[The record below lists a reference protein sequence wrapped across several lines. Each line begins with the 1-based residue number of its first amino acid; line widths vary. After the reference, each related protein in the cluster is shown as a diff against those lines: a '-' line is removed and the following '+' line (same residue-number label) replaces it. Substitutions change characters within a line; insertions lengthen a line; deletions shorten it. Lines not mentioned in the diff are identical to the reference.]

1 MSLAGSN
8 IRRRSQLTTAET
20 QIILLGA
27 NDAVLPLENTA
38 QHVPIEQYKK
48 NLETII
54 SHPHIQAHKP
64 KIMLVTPPPLDEIK
78 ATKIDLEKGFPQCTR
93 TSATSASYSEQV
105 RQITREQPDV
115 ILIDLWKG
123 LMDRAIE
130 MAPND
135 YQPGGPW
142 LGSPEN
148 GKQGGLDT
156 LLPDGLHMNGEA
168 YQVLYGL
175 IKPHIGPHWTGNPEH
190 DRGEYV
196 LPDWRDINV
205 PIGGRIL

>member
-1 MSLAGSN
+1 M
-8 IRRRSQLTTAET
+8 
-20 QIILLGA
+20 LLGA

-38 QHVPIEQYKK
+38 QHVPLEQYKK

-54 SHPHIQAHKP
+54 NHPHIQAHKP
-64 KIMLVTPPPLDEIK
+64 KILLVTPPPLDEIK
-78 ATKIDLEKGFPQCTR
+78 ATKMDMEKGFPQCIR
-93 TSATSASYSEQV
+93 TSATSASYSETV
-105 RQITREQPDV
+105 RQITRENPDV
-115 ILIDLWKG
+115 TLIDLWKG

-130 MAPND
+130 MAPHD
-135 YQPGGPW
+135 YQSGGPW

-148 GKQGGLDT
+148 GKQGGLDV

-168 YQVLYGL
+168 YQILYEL
-175 IKPHIGPHWTGNPEH
+175 VKPHIGPHWTGNPEL